1 MRLFK
6 NRGDI
11 YIPKTGKGNT
21 KEAKV
26 LFVLLVFIVIF
37 TVVFVALLG
46 TKYKSAAEFFGEG
59 EVTVTQNEVQNSV
72 DLPSLTGKTNFLVM
86 ETDDTGKELHYL
98 ILIQADKASVSYKAA
113 ALSTELSLDGKKVKD
128 IFDLGGGAELQA
140 RLTEYLGVEI
150 DYYAVFDSASFVEF
164 TGKLGNIIYPL
175 NSDIRF
181 SGGSGDDKYTIHFN
195 EGEEKLT
202 GRDISNLLRYF
213 SSETKD
219 YFSESELALKAL
231 TGLLNEENY
240 AKAESLFRL
249 FVKSTTTDITV
260 RDFENGKE
268 SLYVYC
274 VKNNDITIYTVKTEY
289 DENGALTQ
297 NSAREVKGYFSK

>member
-37 TVVFVALLG
+37 TVVFLALLG
-46 TKYKSAAEFFGEG
+46 TRYKSAAEFFGDG

-72 DLPSLTGKTNFLVM
+72 DLPSLTGKINFLVM

-181 SGGSGDDKYTIHFN
+181 SGGNGDDKYTIHFN